1 MSWAEIKHAL
11 NSTLGLSSFAPL
23 DKMIQGGVQEFT
35 DDGTFTVP
43 KGVTRIWITACAGG
57 KAGQYSSS
65 SNGFQ
70 KGGQGGEYVYKK
82 AYSVTPA
89 QSIDITVGKGGTT
102 SMKEGTNTVIGDLV
116 TLLGGGVSGSSGAHP
131 GSVALFISS
140 ESSGSS
146 KDRYYLI
153 KDGAS
158 TQTGIG
164 GVSSPGDSY
173 YDDGIGGGG
182 ASLGNGAS
190 EYFETAAGYGGGGAG
205 GNASSTNV
213 LGGGD
218 GIVIIEW

>member
-1 MSWAEIKHAL
+1 
-11 NSTLGLSSFAPL
+11 
-23 DKMIQGGVQEFT
+23 
-35 DDGTFTVP
+35 
-43 KGVTRIWITACAGG
+43 
-57 KAGQYSSS
+57 
-65 SNGFQ
+65 
-70 KGGQGGEYVYKK
+70 
-82 AYSVTPA
+82 
-89 QSIDITVGKGGTT
+89 
-102 SMKEGTNTVIGDLV
+102 MKEGTNTVIGDLV

-131 GSVALFISS
+131 GSVDFFISS

-146 KDRYYLI
+146 KDMYYLI

-164 GVSSPGDSY
+164 GVSSQIGSSY
-173 YDDGIGGGG
+173 HTGIGGGG